1 MEPTLDRRAALKTAN
16 RHAIITAAAQIV
28 SERGLTGLTADEL
41 AARADV
47 SRRTIFNHFASL
59 DDVVTAGFIEALG
72 VIVEEFT
79 AVAEATPVGEG
90 TAASMFDEIAR
101 VIRATD
107 IVTPLSRML
116 RLLGS
121 DVAMDA
127 HQDARVRES
136 LRILSDRLAAEV
148 LRRHHGADPLDVDVL
163 VGSLTGGLGVVAH
176 HWCDLTGA
184 ADDAESRAIWDEQV
198 DRVLTTLRD
207 GFGRVRD

>member
-1 MEPTLDRRAALKTAN
+1 MAIQDRRAALKTAN
-16 RHAIITAAAQIV
+16 RHAIIVAAAQIV
-28 SERGLTGLTADEL
+28 SERGLPGLTADEL

-47 SRRTIFNHFASL
+47 SRRTIFNHFGSL
-59 DDVVTAGFIEALG
+59 DEIVTAGFIEAMG

-90 TAASMFDEIAR
+90 TAASMFDEIAQ

-116 RLLGS
+116 RLLS
-121 DVAMDA
+121 PEDPMDA

-136 LRILSDRLAAEV
+136 LRIISDRLAAEV
-148 LRRHHGADPLDVDVL
+148 LRRHHGADPLDVNVL
-163 VGSLTGGLGVVAH
+163 VGSLTGGLGVVAL
-176 HWCDLTGA
+176 HWHVRTGA
-184 ADDAESRAIWDEQV
+184 SDDPESRAVWDELV

-207 GFGRVRD
+207 GFGRARD